1 MRFRRRTVVSALL
14 VVGPLVAAACY
25 GWAVVTPTV
34 SEPTPFAAPPAG
46 EPWTFAF
53 VGDTQLA
60 DDRLDPLFA
69 KIADHRP
76 EFVLHLGD
84 MVDEATSDLEWDRL
98 IATSL
103 KHRLRLMPVVGNHDV
118 RRDYDDDGSIR
129 FRQYFP
135 DLPQTFYHFRHRG
148 VNFVMLNS
156 ERSLVAGGEQA
167 EFLKFHLEKHPGTTL
182 VCLHRPVFTAGNR
195 DSLSMISR
203 RFWLHGALAGGDAVA
218 VLAGHNHYYDR
229 TKPLDGVTYITSGG
243 GGGPAREKPEP
254 RAYTAALEA
263 GDMHYG
269 IARVYDDR
277 IVVEVRTLDDR
288 RLDEFALTLRP
299 TERKLGGYHNRR
311 GMELPPLAELPQYRN
326 DALTARRDD
335 RPQMPRPW

>member
-1 MRFRRRTVVSALL
+1 MRFRRRKVIVTLALL
-14 VVGPLVAAACY
+14 MPLGAVVCYVA
-25 GWAVVTPTV
+25 AVVTPV
-34 SEPTPFAAPPAG
+34 VDEPAAFATPPGG

-60 DDRLDPLFA
+60 DDKLDPLFA
-69 KIADHRP
+69 RLATHHP

-98 IATSL
+98 IESAV

-118 RRDYDDDGSIR
+118 RGDYDDDGSIR

-148 VNFVMLNS
+148 VNFLMVNS
-156 ERSLVAGGEQA
+156 ERSLAAGSEQA

-195 DSLSMISR
+195 DRLSMLGR
-203 RFWLHGALAGGDAVA
+203 RFWLHGALAGGDTVA

-229 TKPLDGVTYITSGG
+229 TKPLDGVTYVTSGG
-243 GGGPAREKPEP
+243 GGGPSREKPEP
-254 RAYTAALEA
+254 AGYTAALESGA
-263 GDMHYG
+263 MHYG
-269 IARVYDDR
+269 LARVYDDR
-277 IVVEVRTLDDR
+277 IVVEVRTLDDDR
-288 RLDEFALTLRP
+288 RLDEFALALRP

-311 GMELPPLAELPQYRN
+311 SMELPPIAELPQYRRE
-326 DALTARRDD
+326 ALTAGRD